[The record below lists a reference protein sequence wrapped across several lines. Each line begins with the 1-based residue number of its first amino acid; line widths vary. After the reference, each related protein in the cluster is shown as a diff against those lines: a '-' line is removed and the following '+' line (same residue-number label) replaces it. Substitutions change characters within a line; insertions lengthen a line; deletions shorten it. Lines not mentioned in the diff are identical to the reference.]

1 MRPDRTRLAVASV
14 TPHGTSSR
22 RKGREDS
29 IAAEPASSSSSGAQA
44 TVTAR
49 ARAQPPARQGRGSG
63 SDSQGHHAHKSPGD
77 PEVPTAS
84 GVGGPGSAEAIVS
97 VQRSTKIGRHWTGTE
112 QGCWQQQGSGEGQDQ
127 GRGQDLVDESQNQ
140 NQNQGTHARGQLQV
154 QIPQFDVGL
163 FGQGEGQAYYP
174 YATPA
179 ISAQP
184 SSEQISYSPPFQQV
198 PTADA
203 SNLYYLA
210 LLQNQN
216 QLHQDQQNNNYQLD
230 NLGYQSLDY
239 HASCWSPPP
248 LPPASAPPPASPP
261 RPPPRRRFQPTAS
274 RRQQSL
280 SHCRS
285 SSSSGR
291 RLLASRS
298 PASQSATGKAPR
310 QRLDPLPPQN
320 QHQQQPSTSTS
331 TTPTPTA
338 HHRHSPFLPPP
349 PPPQGL
355 PSVPSSLS
363 ACSPSQQQPTSS
375 PVSSPVLVPAFSSSS
390 SSSST
395 STSVPSSSSRRQT
408 PHSVDSPISSPQI
421 TMSRA
426 SRNQHPAT
434 GAGGRQNEYFVPRD
448 GIDREVI
455 SADICRYLGNDALV
469 RPGHYEN
476 PQTGQVVQ
484 GYYITAYRNLT
495 TAMIEDLKADSARWD
510 SERRAQTSRNTSG
523 VQYRHS
529 ETHQS
534 RQHHGPTE
542 GPYQTDPYARDSAF
556 DNPRYPGTGAPGYT
570 GASGSYPQGYA
581 STSGG
586 AYAGYAQTQQ
596 SPPPTD
602 SRYGTT
608 PAGSSVLNQA
618 YQSTPDS
625 YMAMGANR
633 NPRGY
638 ASDPYANQ
646 MATSAA
652 AAQQAVYATAAP
664 TQAGYPAS
672 AAPYPYSGQVPPVGA
687 PSYATMQPQ
696 DPFYGRAGQSTQQA
710 YAAAQ
715 APQYDETTP
724 RARASATPTNTQTNP
739 SGSSSSSRR
748 SERESDRHA
757 SDRHHRSSRR

>member
-1 MRPDRTRLAVASV
+1 MCQ
-14 TPHGTSSR
+14 TSFNEETLPATQQGGHSG
-22 RKGREDS
+22 RK
-29 IAAEPASSSSSGAQA
+29 PSSSSLNLNQDTAAGCVVARRRRLQSHVDVNNWTKTRQEEEEEKGFGPTRTTGQLRRPLVPKRPSPPERVPNPQPDKAEAVVATAQA
-44 TVTAR
+44 TTR
-49 ARAQPPARQGRGSG
+49 TSLRETQRCQPHPAS
-63 SDSQGHHAHKSPGD
+63 
-77 PEVPTAS
+77 
-84 GVGGPGSAEAIVS
+84 
-97 VQRSTKIGRHWTGTE
+97 
-112 QGCWQQQGSGEGQDQ
+112 QQGSGQGQ
-127 GRGQDLVDESQNQ
+127 GWGQDLDESQNQ
-140 NQNQGTHARGQLQV
+140 NQNQGTHARGQQLQV
-154 QIPQFDVGL
+154 QIPQLDVGL
-163 FGQGEGQAYYP
+163 GQGEGQAYY
-174 YATPA
+174 ATPT

-184 SSEQISYSPPFQQV
+184 SSEEISYTSPFHQQQA
-198 PTADA
+198 ADA

-216 QLHQDQQNNNYQLD
+216 QLHQEQNYQLD

-285 SSSSGR
+285 SSSSSR

-298 PASQSATGKAPR
+298 PASQSASATGKTPR

-320 QHQQQPSTSTS
+320 QSQQQASTS
-331 TTPTPTA
+331 TPTPTA

-349 PPPQGL
+349 PPQPL
-355 PSVPSSLS
+355 PSAPSSLS
-363 ACSPSQQQPTSS
+363 ACSASQQQPTSS
-375 PVSSPVLVPAFSSSS
+375 PVSSPVPVPAFSSSS

-395 STSVPSSSSRRQT
+395 SISVPSSSSRRQT
-408 PHSVDSPISSPQI
+408 PHSVDSSISPQI

-426 SRNQHPAT
+426 SRNQHAPT

-542 GPYQTDPYARDSAF
+542 GPYQTDPYARDSGF

-570 GASGSYPQGYA
+570 GAAGSYTQAYG
-581 STSGG
+581 STSSG
-586 AYAGYAQTQQ
+586 AYAGYPTTQQ
-596 SPPPTD
+596 SPPPADT
-602 SRYGTT
+602 RYGST
-608 PAGSSVLNQA
+608 PASGSVLNQA
-618 YQSTPDS
+618 YQAAQDS
-625 YMAMGANR
+625 YMTMGANR
-633 NPRGY
+633 NQRGY
-638 ASDPYANQ
+638 AGDPYANQ

-672 AAPYPYSGQVPPVGA
+672 AAPYPYSGQVPPAGA
-687 PSYATMQPQ
+687 SSYATMQPQ
-696 DPFYGRAGQSTQQA
+696 DPFYGRGAYQRHTHPPTRLESTVT
-710 YAAAQ
+710 
-715 APQYDETTP
+715 DT
-724 RARASATPTNTQTNP
+724 RA
-739 SGSSSSSRR
+739 SSSRPIDPT
-748 SERESDRHA
+748 SI
-757 SDRHHRSSRR
+757 RSSPGTTWFLQHPT